1 MATFASIMNSQPS
14 AFQSTAS
21 GQLSA
26 AAQTVSAA
34 LQVYQSAANLSGAF
48 SGSAQQVQS
57 GQSQTTIGKVGQVL
71 STVNSVQ
78 STVRSSATQ
87 MQALKTRLTAIVTA
101 ARGIGFIVT
110 PAGQV
115 LLAGWMYNPYTVAGY
130 KALAAAFQ
138 AQIKLV
144 VLQATA
150 VDIQKGIAFAKVA
163 IDLVSAIA
171 NWDSGKPPAAA
182 PPGVLDP
189 TDPGLAAP
197 DLPTLP
203 GGPSVDDPEGLSG
216 GLAGAGVLAG
226 AGAVGSAGAL
236 GGGAA
241 TGIAFGG
248 PGIGGATG
256 AGMVAGQSPGLAGGG
271 AVIGAP
277 AAAASAAARG
287 GTPGPFL
294 GMGGAPGAGSAHE
307 RDRAA
312 TAWMLTEDQ
321 DLFVV
326 GGLPTADGGVLS

>member
-1 MATFASIMNSQPS
+1 VATFAGIMNSQPS
-14 AFQSTAS
+14 VFQSTAL
-21 GQLSA
+21 GQLGA
-26 AAQTVSAA
+26 ATQTVSAA
-34 LQVYQSAANLSGAF
+34 LQVYQSAANLSSSF

-57 GQSQTTIGKVGQVL
+57 GQSQTTIGKAVQVL
-71 STVNSVQ
+71 STLNSVQ

-138 AQIKLV
+138 AQITMV
-144 VLQATA
+144 VMQATA

-171 NWDSGKPPAAA
+171 NWDSTSPAPATA
-182 PPGVLDP
+182 PGII
-189 TDPGLAAP
+189 DPGDPGPVAP
-197 DLPTLP
+197 ALPTLP
-203 GGPSVDDPEGLSG
+203 DGRADDDATGVSG

-226 AGAVGSAGAL
+226 AGGLGGASAP
-236 GGGAA
+236 GGAA

-248 PGIGGATG
+248 PGVGGPMG
-256 AGMVAGQSPGLAGGG
+256 AGMVAAQTPGLAGGG
-271 AVIGAP
+271 GGVIGAP
-277 AAAASAAARG
+277 VAASATARG
-287 GTPGPFL
+287 AAPGPFL
-294 GMGGAPGAGSAHE
+294 GMGGIPAAAGNAHE
-307 RDRAA
+307 RDRVA

-321 DLFVV
+321 DLFAV